1 MICCTVS
8 SPEKP
13 YFSLMMKAPNAI
25 RTSLATGSY
34 QQHAVDGHLG
44 NKGDRFSSYEFIQ
57 TVRESS
63 KKLRQFNL

>member
-44 NKGDRFSSYEFIQ
+44 NKGDPVGFRKRIGFD
-57 TVRESS
+57 
-63 KKLRQFNL
+63 KLTKQG